1 MWQPNTPLRSF
12 GLVSKDFQLTE
23 SVETAIELSE
33 QQAKA
38 LDSLGKELSRS
49 KAWWGS
55 TDSEEHV
62 ERRVIELRMR
72 SRGDYLCTIRN
83 AVGVVAVDGIRIFS
97 KPKIPMEHFV
107 YIAKHSFLGDG
118 RTADSETSVAD
129 GQSFLDL
136 IAVWLVNSALSVLRQ
151 GLSLDYESRT
161 DPIRYATGRIDP
173 VRTSLNLLKGNIE
186 VQSEY
191 QERTPNSPENR
202 ILASAIKLISPDL
215 LGTPELSRSFAQLRR
230 EFQGI
235 EAVRFAD
242 LMLQPRSFPA
252 RYRQPVELARALLL
266 HAGISLSAG
275 HRSARSFLVRTPEL
289 IEEGIRQILRRELS
303 PVGVRAGGKVLL
315 PTSLRVKPDLLL
327 ARPPFTADVKYKKF
341 GSSWDR
347 RDLSQAVFFA
357 ESFNSPIAA
366 VLGFSN
372 GHHGLP
378 EVPVG
383 RIRVTPLSWDVSKNS
398 SPQES
403 AQKIARS
410 VLRWLPKFERANLA
424 LAG

>member
-1 MWQPNTPLRSF
+1 M
-12 GLVSKDFQLTE
+12 SKDFHLTE
-23 SVETAIELSE
+23 SVETALQLSE
-33 QQAKA
+33 KQASA
-38 LDSLGKELSRS
+38 LDALGKELSRS

-55 TDSEEHV
+55 TVSEEPV
-62 ERRVIELRMR
+62 DRRVIEVRMR
-72 SRGDYLCTIRN
+72 SRGQYLCTIRN
-83 AVGVVAVDGIRIFS
+83 AVGVVEVGGIRIFS

-118 RTADSETSVAD
+118 RTANNETSVGD

-136 IAVWLVNSALSVLRQ
+136 IALWFVNSAMAILRQ
-151 GLSLDYESRT
+151 GLSLDYELRT

-202 ILASAIKLISPDL
+202 IMASAIKLVSPDL
-215 LGTPELSRSFAQLRR
+215 LGTPELSRSVAQLRR

-235 EAVRFAD
+235 QDVRPTD
-242 LMLQPRSFPA
+242 LKLQPRTFPA
-252 RYRQPVELARALLL
+252 RYRQAVELGRALLV

-289 IEEGIRQILRRELS
+289 IEEGIRQILSRELS
-303 PVGVRAGGKVLL
+303 PVRVRAGGKVLL

-372 GHHGLP
+372 GPHGLP

-383 RIRVTPLSWDVSKNS
+383 RIRVTPLSWNVSKES
-398 SPQES
+398 SPEES

-410 VLRWLPKFERANLA
+410 VLGWLPELERADAA
-424 LAG
+424 LFSHTPSVEI